1 MSRQVTSMDDRIFAS
16 YLEDHLVGSGA
27 GLTVARRL
35 RRGHPGGELGAAML
49 RLEVQIEDE
58 QRALRTAIERLGGAA
73 SGPGLVGR
81 VMGLAAGVVTTAR
94 RVVLPE
100 PVPSLLEDLESLA
113 VGVWGKRLL
122 WGALARRAMEDPRLA
137 DIEIERLVEQAEA
150 QELEILRLRDDVLQ
164 PVSP

>member
-1 MSRQVTSMDDRIFAS
+1 MAPMDDQTFAA

-35 RRGHPGGELGAAML
+35 RRAHPADDIGAAML
-49 RLEVQIEDE
+49 RLEVQIEEE
-58 QRALRTAIERLGGAA
+58 QRTLRTAIDRLGGTA

-81 VMGLAAGVVTTAR
+81 ALGLAAGLATTAR
-94 RVVLPE
+94 RVVFPE

-113 VGVWGKRLL
+113 VGGWGKRLL

-137 DIEIERLVEQAEA
+137 DIEVERLVEQAEA
-150 QELEILRLRDDVLQ
+150 QELVILRLRDDELQ
-164 PVSP
+164 PVGS

>member
-1 MSRQVTSMDDRIFAS
+1 MDDRTFAA

-27 GLTVARRL
+27 GLSVARRL
-35 RRGHPGGELGAAML
+35 RRAHLGNELGAAML

-58 QRALRTAIERLGGAA
+58 QRVLRTAIGRLGGTV
-73 SGPGLVGR
+73 SGPGLVGQ
-81 VMGLAAGVVTTAR
+81 VLGLAAGLATTAR

-100 PVPSLLEDLESLA
+100 PVPSLLKDLESLA

-137 DIEIERLVEQAEA
+137 DIEIEQLVEQAEA
-150 QELEILRLRDDVLQ
+150 QEFEILRLRDDELQ
-164 PVSP
+164 PVSD

>member
-1 MSRQVTSMDDRIFAS
+1 MDDRTFAA

-35 RRGHPGGELGAAML
+35 RRAHPGDEIGAAML

-58 QRALRTAIERLGGAA
+58 QRALRTAIVRLGGSA
-73 SGPGLVGR
+73 SGPGLIGQ
-81 VMGLAAGVVTTAR
+81 VMGLAAGLATAAR
-94 RVVLPE
+94 RVVIPE

-122 WGALARRAMEDPRLA
+122 WGALARRAMEDARLA
-137 DIEIERLVEQAEA
+137 DIEVEVLVEQAEA
-150 QELEILRLRDDVLQ
+150 QEFEILRLRDDELQ
-164 PVSP
+164 PVRH

>member
-1 MSRQVTSMDDRIFAS
+1 MDDRTFAA

-35 RRGHPGGELGAAML
+35 RRAHPGDEIGAAML

-58 QRALRTAIERLGGAA
+58 QRALRTAIVRLGGTA
-73 SGPGLVGR
+73 SGPGLIGQ
-81 VMGLAAGVVTTAR
+81 VMGLAAGLATAAR
-94 RVVLPE
+94 RVVIPE

-122 WGALARRAMEDPRLA
+122 WGALARRAMEDTRLA
-137 DIEIERLVEQAEA
+137 DIEVEVLVEQAEA
-150 QELEILRLRDDVLQ
+150 QEFEILRLRDDELQ
-164 PVSP
+164 PVRH

>member
-1 MSRQVTSMDDRIFAS
+1 MAPMDDRTFAA

-35 RRGHPGGELGAAML
+35 RRAHPGDEIGAAML

-58 QRALRTAIERLGGAA
+58 QRALRTAIVRLGGTA
-73 SGPGLVGR
+73 SGPGLLGQ
-81 VMGLAAGVVTTAR
+81 VMGLAAGLATAAR
-94 RVVLPE
+94 RVVIPE

-122 WGALARRAMEDPRLA
+122 WGALARRAMEDARLA
-137 DIEIERLVEQAEA
+137 DIEVEVLVEQAEA
-150 QELEILRLRDDVLQ
+150 QEFEILRLRDDELQ
-164 PVSP
+164 PVHH